1 MARQQSKPPARR
13 RRTWRRDRAGK
24 QKNLIRAFDRV
35 LNEKGVQGLGVN
47 AVIKEAGVGKNLLYK
62 YFGDLKG
69 LARAWGRTTEL
80 LPGESEI
87 AGEDKRAYERLSTPE
102 QISRNYRQYAAALRR
117 RPRTLEILA
126 NELVHPNV
134 LTAPLDDVRG
144 DLGKALEKYFTRPQ
158 EYARNDTVAIMVI
171 MLAAVTYLALR
182 SRTAPQYLWMRLDT
196 ERGWREADAM
206 IDLII
211 RRVLGNSR
219 PAKARGKNGARA
231 PAGKG
236 KGRTPHAKGR
246 ALHA

>member
-1 MARQQSKPPARR
+1 MLGEHLDAQLVAARR
-13 RRTWRRDRAGK
+13 ELAHLVEAGRGLDE
-24 QKNLIRAFDRV
+24 QR
-35 LNEKGVQGLGVN
+35 QGLGVN

-69 LARAWGRTTEL
+69 LARAWGRTTAL

-87 AGEDKRAYERLSTPE
+87 AGEDKRAYERMTTPE
-102 QISRNYRQYAAALRR
+102 QISHNYRRYAAALRR

-144 DLGKALEKYFTRPQ
+144 ELGKVLEKYFTRPQ
-158 EYARNDTVAIMVI
+158 EYARDDTVAIMVI

-196 ERGWREADAM
+196 ERGWREADRM

-211 RRVLGNSR
+211 KRVLSGGSRAR
-219 PAKARGKNGARA
+219 PAARASTVGRGRNGARHS
-231 PAGKG
+231 G
-236 KGRTPHAKGR
+236 KGRGR
-246 ALHA
+246 TLHA